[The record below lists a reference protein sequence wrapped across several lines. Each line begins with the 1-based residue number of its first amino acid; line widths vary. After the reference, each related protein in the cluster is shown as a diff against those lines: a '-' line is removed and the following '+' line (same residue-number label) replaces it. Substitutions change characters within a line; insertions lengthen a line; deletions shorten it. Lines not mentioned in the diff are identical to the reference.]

1 MPTLAD
7 ALDTLKAVATPAELR
22 ELAEAGRESG
32 GGMRINAHIHL
43 PPNFSAFQ
51 SVAQAVDLAGKQD
64 VTVLGVSNYYD
75 FTVYAEFIER
85 CRAAGIFPLMGVEI
99 ICMDDPLR
107 EAGVKIN
114 DPGNPGKIYLCGKG
128 ITHLDPMTDR
138 ARDLLDTIRRNDDAR
153 MGEMIDKL
161 GAHFAAAGLE
171 LDLDAD
177 AVAERIVARHDVPR
191 STVTIQ
197 ERHIAQAF
205 QEAMFDRTDPEDRI
219 ETLGRI
225 LGAPSKAT
233 PEAAVTIQGEIRSHL
248 MKAGKPCFVPES
260 FVSFAEAKEL
270 ILELGGIPCYP
281 TLADGTTPIC
291 PFEQPVGE
299 LIRNLQRRGIH
310 CAEVIPTRNQP
321 AVLQQYVT
329 AMRDA
334 GIAVTGGTEHN
345 TLELGPIEP
354 GCAGGCH
361 VPEPVREILRQ
372 GARLVAAHQMLSLHG
387 EDGYVTADGEPNP
400 AWETAA
406 NRISALSALGAAA
419 LGRYH
424 TSTG

>member
-1 MPTLAD
+1 MPESAD
-7 ALDTLKAVATPAELR
+7 ALETLKAVATPAQLR
-22 ELAEAGRESG
+22 DLAEAGRQPDRTV
-32 GGMRINAHIHL
+32 RINAHIHL

-51 SVAQAVDLAGKQD
+51 SVAQAVDLAAQQD
-64 VTVLGVSNYYD
+64 VSVLGVSNYYD
-75 FTVYAEFIER
+75 FTVYAEFIQR
-85 CRAAGIFPLMGVEI
+85 CRAAGIFPLMGLEI
-99 ICMDDPLR
+99 ICMDDELR

-128 ITHLDPMTDR
+128 ITKLDPMTDR
-138 ARDLLDTIRRNDDAR
+138 AKELLETIRRNDDAR
-153 MGEMIDKL
+153 MAEMIDKL
-161 GAHFAAAGLE
+161 NAHFAANDLE
-171 LDLDAD
+171 LNLDAD
-177 AVAERIVARHDVPR
+177 AVTDRIVSRHDVPR
-191 STVTIQ
+191 QTVTIQ
-197 ERHIAQAF
+197 ERHVAQAF
-205 QEAMFDRTDPEDRI
+205 QEAMFDRTEPEGRV

-233 PEAAVTIQGEIRSHL
+233 PDAAVTIQGEIRSHL

-310 CAEVIPTRNQP
+310 CAEFIPTRNQP

-329 AMRDA
+329 AMREA

-372 GARLVAAHQMLSLHG
+372 GAELVVAHQLLSLHG

-400 AWETAA
+400 AWDSPRR
-406 NRISALSALGAAA
+406 RISALSALGAAV

-424 TSTG
+424 TLTG

>member
-1 MPTLAD
+1 MPNLAD

-22 ELAEAGRESG
+22 ELAEAGRESAG
-32 GGMRINAHIHL
+32 AMRINAHIHL

-51 SVAQAVDLAGKQD
+51 SVAQAVDLARKQD

-85 CRAAGIFPLMGVEI
+85 CRAAGIFPLMGLEI
-99 ICMDDPLR
+99 ICMDDELR

-128 ITHLDPMTDR
+128 ITRLDPMTDR
-138 ARDLLDTIRRNDDAR
+138 ARDLLDTIRSNDDAR
-153 MGEMIDKL
+153 MAEMIDKL
-161 GAHFAAAGLE
+161 GAHFAANGLE

-191 STVTIQ
+191 TTVTIQ

-205 QEAMFDRTDPEDRI
+205 QEAMFDRTEPEDRI

-299 LIRNLQRRGIH
+299 LIRNLHRRGIH

-372 GARLVAAHQMLSLHG
+372 GAELVAAHQMLSLHG
-387 EDGYVTADGEPNP
+387 EDGYVTDDGEPNP
-400 AWETAA
+400 AWQTARK
-406 NRISALSALGAAA
+406 RISALSALGAAA

>member
-1 MPTLAD
+1 MPNLAD

-22 ELAEAGRESG
+22 ELAEAGRESAG
-32 GGMRINAHIHL
+32 AMRINAHIHL

-51 SVAQAVDLAGKQD
+51 SVAQAVDLARKQD

-85 CRAAGIFPLMGVEI
+85 CRAAGIFPLMGLEI
-99 ICMDDPLR
+99 ICMDDELR

-128 ITHLDPMTDR
+128 ITRLDPMTDR
-138 ARDLLDTIRRNDDAR
+138 ARDLLDTIRSNDDAR
-153 MGEMIDKL
+153 MAEMIDKL
-161 GAHFAAAGLE
+161 GAHFAANGLE

-191 STVTIQ
+191 PTVTIQ

-205 QEAMFDRTDPEDRI
+205 QEAMFDRTEPEDRI

-372 GARLVAAHQMLSLHG
+372 GAELVAAHQMLSLHG
-387 EDGYVTADGEPNP
+387 EDGYVTDDGEPNP
-400 AWETAA
+400 AWQTARK
-406 NRISALSALGAAA
+406 RISALSALGAAA